1 MVREP
6 DMSGPAEATPA
17 GPGGVDA
24 EGSAHGYLDEDGN
37 TYYLADDGTAYYL
50 DEEGKPY
57 YIAEDGNAYYFT
69 GDEPAEEAAET
80 DDDATVRTA
89 APKKRRD
96 PIVQLLGVGVFLLV
110 VVGLAAAGSMI
121 WYMLGMRGAPR
132 TAVERNI
139 ATYESAVEENP
150 KDAEGYLKLAYAY
163 IEGDRFG
170 DAREIIARGQKI
182 KKVPAFELALAD
194 MMREEGR
201 YEDAIKAYSAAEVSE
216 RKKLDELKKKAEKE
230 SITLGQDNTRLVAI
244 LMGRG
249 QAYEDSREWTKAL
262 ADYKKCEGM
271 MPLDVEILS
280 AVGRA
285 EMAMGNKDKAKV
297 AFETALKYVPDHR
310 EAQKGLEQLGGK

>member
-6 DMSGPAEATPA
+6 DKSGSAEATPA
-17 GPGGVDA
+17 GLGAVDVQ
-24 EGSAHGYLDEDGN
+24 GHGDGYLDEDGN
-37 TYYLADDGTAYYL
+37 TYYLSDDGTAYYL
-50 DEEGKPY
+50 DEVGKPY

-69 GDEPAEEAAET
+69 GEEPAEEAIEA
-80 DDDATVRTA
+80 DGDAVSQATT
-89 APKKRRD
+89 PKKRRD
-96 PIVQLLGVGVFLLV
+96 PLVQLLGLGVFLLV

-139 ATYESAVEENP
+139 ATFESAVEENP

-170 DAREIIARGQKI
+170 DARAIIERGQKI

-194 MMREEGR
+194 MLREEGH

-216 RKKLDELKKKAEKE
+216 RKKLDEMKKRAEKE

-262 ADYKKCEGM
+262 ADYKKCEQM

-285 EMAMGNKDKAKV
+285 EMAMGNKAEAKD

-310 EAQKGLEQLGGK
+310 EAQQGLEQLGGK